1 MKNSL
6 NVFSLFII
14 ILFSINISLINDLS
28 ANEVDEIIVKGARI
42 ETPASNF
49 GSSIFILN
57 SEDIRLRGI
66 RSAIDAISSSPGV
79 TTKKNGSFGGVGSVR
94 IRGASSSQ
102 TLVLVDGVP
111 VNDASSPGGGYNF
124 EYLDTSNIERIE
136 VLRGSQSTLWGSDAI
151 GGVVNIFTK
160 SAKDNSVNILSETG
174 SFGLRKINSEFGL
187 VSNFGKFLFLVD
199 DTSLDGISKAD
210 RKDGNIEKDGFETNS
225 YSFKGNTEVNNIEIK
240 GLLSYI
246 KSDVEYDSFG
256 FVTGVQDGDE
266 RSITEE
272 FTGNLTIKF
281 NLFGEKLENTFSF
294 NQSDISRDYFTDNN
308 LTFGADGDRK
318 LYRYQGNTGF
328 GKYNKIAFGFEKEE
342 SSVSLDKLS
351 IDSLFLLYQFQPIKD
366 LVVSAGI
373 RNDDNKGFSS
383 KTTRK
388 IAAAYKISE
397 NISIKS
403 SWGEGFKVPTIFQT
417 TFFCCGANSANTNIR
432 PEVSTSYDLGFDFS
446 LKDKFSFSFIYF
458 KQDVNNQ
465 INFSFSLGGYENI
478 DFVESDGFEISSNSK
493 VSETVN
499 LFINYSYIDSIDG
512 NGLRLIN
519 IPKDSGELVL
529 TYAPSS
535 KLSGSM
541 ALKYNGSEISTY
553 GNLNSWS
560 RVDINLFYKLNNF
573 SEVYFRV
580 ENLFDEDYQ
589 QVFGYGT
596 PDRSGLVG
604 IKLTF

>member
-160 SAKDNSVNILSETG
+160 SAEDNSVNILSETG
-174 SFGLRKINSEFGL
+174 SFGLRKLNSEFGL
-187 VSNFGKFLFLVD
+187 VSNLGKFLFLVD

-225 YSFKGNTEVNNIEIK
+225 YSFKGNTEINNIKIK

-417 TFFCCGANSANTNIR
+417 TFFCCGAKSANTNIR

-446 LKDKFSFSFIYF
+446 LKDKFSFSLIYF

-529 TYAPSS
+529 TYVPSS

-573 SEVYFRV
+573 SEIYFRV

-604 IKLTF
+604 IKITF

>member
-1 MKNSL
+1 MKFFLSA
-6 NVFSLFII
+6 SCLFII
-14 ILFSINISLINDLS
+14 ILFSINIFLINDLS
-28 ANEVDEIIVKGARI
+28 ANKVDEIIVKGARI

-66 RSAIDAISSSPGV
+66 RSAIDAISYSPGV

-124 EYLDTSNIERIE
+124 EYLDTSNIDRIE

-160 SAKDNSVNILSETG
+160 SAEDNSINILSETG
-174 SFGLRKINSEFGL
+174 SFGLKKINSEFGL
-187 VSNFGKFLFLVD
+187 VSNFGKFLFLVN

-210 RKDGNIEKDGFETNS
+210 KKDGNIEKDGFEKNS
-225 YSFKGNTEVNNIEIK
+225 YSFKGNMNVNNIEIR
-240 GLLSYI
+240 GLLSFI

-318 LYRYQGNTGF
+318 LYRYQGNAGF
-328 GKYNKIAFGFEKEE
+328 GNYNKIAFGFEKEE

-351 IDSLFLLYQFQPIKD
+351 IDSLFLLYQFQPIKN

-417 TFFCCGANSANTNIR
+417 TFFCCGAKSANTNIR

-446 LKDKFSFSFIYF
+446 LKDKFSFSLIYF

-465 INFSFSLGGYENI
+465 INFSFGLGGYENI
-478 DFVESDGFEISSNSK
+478 DFVESDGFEISTNSK

-529 TYAPSS
+529 TYEPAS
-535 KLSGSM
+535 KISGSM

-596 PDRSGLVG
+596 PDRSGLAG
-604 IKLTF
+604 IKVTF

>member
-6 NVFSLFII
+6 NLFSLFII

-160 SAKDNSVNILSETG
+160 SAEDNSVNILSETG

-604 IKLTF
+604 IKVTF

>member
-1 MKNSL
+1 MKSFL
-6 NVFSLFII
+6 NTACLFVI
-14 ILFSINISLINDLS
+14 ILFSINIFLVNDLS

-42 ETPASNF
+42 ETPVRNF

-79 TTKKNGSFGGVGSVR
+79 TSKKNGSFGGVGSVR
-94 IRGASSSQ
+94 IRGAASSQ

-160 SAKDNSVNILSETG
+160 SAEDNSVNILSETG
-174 SFGLRKINSEFGL
+174 SFGLKKINSEFGL
-187 VSNFGKFLFLVD
+187 VSNIGKFLFLID

-210 RKDGNIEKDGFETNS
+210 KKDGNIEKDGFETNS
-225 YSFKGNTEVNNIEIK
+225 YSFKGDIEVNNIEIK

-272 FTGNLTIKF
+272 FTGNFTIKF
-281 NLFGEKLENTFSF
+281 NLFGDKLENTFSF

-308 LTFGADGDRK
+308 LTFGADGDRR
-318 LYRYQGNTGF
+318 LYRYQGNTEF
-328 GKYNKIAFGFEKEE
+328 GKFNKIAFGFEKEE

-351 IDSLFLLYQFQPIKD
+351 IDSLFFLYQFQPIED
-366 LVVSAGI
+366 LFVSVGI
-373 RNDDNKGFSS
+373 RNDDNKGFNS

-388 IAAAYKISE
+388 IAAAYKITE

-417 TFFCCGANSANTNIR
+417 TFFCCGAKSANINIR
-432 PEVSTSYDLGFDFS
+432 PEESTSYDLGFDFI
-446 LKDKFSFSFIYF
+446 LKDNFSFSLTYF

-465 INFSFSLGGYENI
+465 IDFSFGLGGYENI
-478 DFVESDGFEISSNSK
+478 DFVESDGFEISTNSK
-493 VSETVN
+493 ISETIN

-512 NGLRLIN
+512 SGLRLIN

-529 TYAPSS
+529 TYEPSS

-541 ALKYNGSEISTY
+541 TLKYNGSEISTY

-560 RVDINLFYKLNNF
+560 RADINLFYKLNDF

-580 ENLFDEDYQ
+580 ENLFDENYQ
-589 QVFGYGT
+589 QVYGYGT
-596 PDRSGLVG
+596 PNRSGLVG
-604 IKLTF
+604 IKVNF

>member
-6 NVFSLFII
+6 NVFSLYII

-160 SAKDNSVNILSETG
+160 SAEDNSVNILSETG
-174 SFGLRKINSEFGL
+174 SFGLRKLNSEFGL
-187 VSNFGKFLFLVD
+187 VSNLGKFLFLVD

-225 YSFKGNTEVNNIEIK
+225 YSFKGNIEVNNIEIK

-281 NLFGEKLENTFSF
+281 NSFGEKLENTFSF
-294 NQSDISRDYFTDNN
+294 NQSDISRDYFTNNN

-328 GKYNKIAFGFEKEE
+328 GKFNKIAFGFEQEE
-342 SSVSLDKLS
+342 SSVNLDKLS
-351 IDSLFLLYQFQPIKD
+351 IDSLFFLYQFQPIKD

-417 TFFCCGANSANTNIR
+417 TFFCCGAKSANNNIR
-432 PEVSTSYDLGFDFS
+432 PEESTSFDLGFDYT
-446 LKDKFSFSFIYF
+446 LEDKFSFNLIYF

-478 DFVESDGFEISSNSK
+478 DFVESDGFEISTSSK
-493 VSETVN
+493 ISETVN

-512 NGLRLIN
+512 SGLRLIN
-519 IPKDSGELVL
+519 IPKDSGELGL
-529 TYAPSS
+529 TYVSPS

-541 ALKYNGSEISTY
+541 TIKYNGSEISTY
-553 GNLNSWS
+553 GNLNSWL

-573 SEVYFRV
+573 SEVYFRI

-589 QVFGYGT
+589 QVYGYGT
-596 PDRSGLVG
+596 PNRSGLFG
-604 IKLTF
+604 IKVNF

>member
-136 VLRGSQSTLWGSDAI
+136 VLRGSQSTLWGSDAV

-160 SAKDNSVNILSETG
+160 SAEDNSVNILSETG
-174 SFGLRKINSEFGL
+174 SFGLKKINSEFGL
-187 VSNFGKFLFLVD
+187 VSNFGKFLFLFD
-199 DTSLDGISKAD
+199 DTSFGGISKAD

-225 YSFKGNTEVNNIEIK
+225 YSIKGNTELNNIEIK

-294 NQSDISRDYFTDNN
+294 NQSDISRDYFTNNN
-308 LTFGADGDRK
+308 LTFGADGDRR

-388 IAAAYKISE
+388 IAAAYKLSE

-417 TFFCCGANSANTNIR
+417 TFFCCGAKSANTNIR

-446 LKDKFSFSFIYF
+446 LKDKFSFSLIYF

-465 INFSFSLGGYENI
+465 INFSFGLGGYENI
-478 DFVESDGFEISSNSK
+478 DFVESDGFEISTNSK

-529 TYAPSS
+529 TYEPAS
-535 KLSGSM
+535 KISGSM

-604 IKLTF
+604 IKVTF

>member
-1 MKNSL
+1 MKNFL
-6 NVFSLFII
+6 NKLFLFII
-14 ILFSINISLINDLS
+14 FSTSIFSLSS
-28 ANEVDEIIVKGARI
+28 AFSSEVKEIIVKGARI
-42 ETPASNF
+42 ETSEGNF

-57 SEDIRLRGI
+57 SEEMRLRGI

-124 EYLDTSNIERIE
+124 EYLDISNIERIE

-160 SAKDNSVNILSETG
+160 SAEDNSVNILSETG
-174 SFGLRKINSEFGL
+174 SFGLKKINSEFGL
-187 VSNFGKFLFLVD
+187 VSNFGKFLFLFD
-199 DTSLDGISKAD
+199 DTSFGGISKAD

-225 YSFKGNTEVNNIEIK
+225 YSIKGNTELNNIEIK

-446 LKDKFSFSFIYF
+446 LKDKFSFSLIYF

-478 DFVESDGFEISSNSK
+478 DFVESDGFEISTNSK

-519 IPKDSGELVL
+519 IPKNSGELVL
-529 TYAPSS
+529 TYEPSS

-560 RVDINLFYKLNNF
+560 RVDVNLFYKLNNF

-604 IKLTF
+604 IKVTF

>member
-160 SAKDNSVNILSETG
+160 SAEDNSVNILSETG
-174 SFGLRKINSEFGL
+174 SFGLKKINSEFGL
-187 VSNFGKFLFLVD
+187 VSSFGKFLVLVD
-199 DTSLDGISKAD
+199 DTLLDGISKAD
-210 RKDGNIEKDGFETNS
+210 KKDGNIEKDGFETNS
-225 YSFKGNTEVNNIEIK
+225 YSFKGNMEVNNIEIK

-281 NLFGEKLENTFSF
+281 NSFGEKLENTFSF
-294 NQSDISRDYFTDNN
+294 NQSDISRDYFTNNN

-328 GKYNKIAFGFEKEE
+328 GKFNKIAFGFEQEE
-342 SSVSLDKLS
+342 SSVNLDKLS
-351 IDSLFLLYQFQPIKD
+351 IDSLFFLYQFQPIKD

-417 TFFCCGANSANTNIR
+417 TFFCCGAKSANNNIR
-432 PEVSTSYDLGFDFS
+432 PEESTSFDLGFDYT
-446 LKDKFSFSFIYF
+446 LEDKFSFNLIYF

-478 DFVESDGFEISSNSK
+478 DFVESDGFEISTSSK
-493 VSETVN
+493 ISETVN

-512 NGLRLIN
+512 SGLRLIN
-519 IPKDSGELVL
+519 IPKDSGELGL
-529 TYAPSS
+529 TYVSPS

-541 ALKYNGSEISTY
+541 TIKYNGSEISTY
-553 GNLNSWS
+553 GNLNSWL

-573 SEVYFRV
+573 SEVYFRI

-589 QVFGYGT
+589 QVYGYGT
-596 PDRSGLVG
+596 PNRSGLFG
-604 IKLTF
+604 IKVNF

>member
-160 SAKDNSVNILSETG
+160 SAEDNSINILSETG

-604 IKLTF
+604 IKVTF

>member
-1 MKNSL
+1 MKFFLSA
-6 NVFSLFII
+6 SCLFII
-14 ILFSINISLINDLS
+14 ILFSINIFLINDLS
-28 ANEVDEIIVKGARI
+28 ANKVDEIIVKGARI

-66 RSAIDAISSSPGV
+66 RSAIDAISYSPGV

-124 EYLDTSNIERIE
+124 EYLDTSNIDRIE

-160 SAKDNSVNILSETG
+160 SAEDNSINILSETG
-174 SFGLRKINSEFGL
+174 SFGLKKINSEFGL
-187 VSNFGKFLFLVD
+187 VSNFGKFLFLVN

-210 RKDGNIEKDGFETNS
+210 KKDGNIEKDGFEKNS
-225 YSFKGNTEVNNIEIK
+225 YSFKGNMKVNNIEIR
-240 GLLSYI
+240 GLLAYI

-318 LYRYQGNTGF
+318 LYRYQGNAGF
-328 GKYNKIAFGFEKEE
+328 GNHNKIAFGFEKEE

-351 IDSLFLLYQFQPIKD
+351 IDSLFLLYQFQPIKN

-417 TFFCCGANSANTNIR
+417 TFFCCGAKSANTNIR

-446 LKDKFSFSFIYF
+446 LKDKFSFSLIYF

-465 INFSFSLGGYENI
+465 INFSFGLGGYENI
-478 DFVESDGFEISSNSK
+478 DFVESDGFEISTNSK

-529 TYAPSS
+529 TYEPAS
-535 KLSGSM
+535 KISGSM

-596 PDRSGLVG
+596 PDRSGLAG
-604 IKLTF
+604 IKVTF

>member
-14 ILFSINISLINDLS
+14 ILISINISLINDLS

-160 SAKDNSVNILSETG
+160 SAEDNFVNILSEAG
-174 SFGLRKINSEFGL
+174 SFGLKKINSEFGL

-294 NQSDISRDYFTDNN
+294 NQSDISRDYFTNNN
-308 LTFGADGDRK
+308 LTFGADGDRR

-342 SSVSLDKLS
+342 SNVSLDKLS

-388 IAAAYKISE
+388 IAAAYKLSE

-446 LKDKFSFSFIYF
+446 LKDKFSFSLIYF

-604 IKLTF
+604 IKVTF

>member
-160 SAKDNSVNILSETG
+160 SAEDNSVNILSETG
-174 SFGLRKINSEFGL
+174 SFGLRKLNSEFGL

-225 YSFKGNTEVNNIEIK
+225 YSFKGNTEINNIKIK

-342 SSVSLDKLS
+342 SNVSLDKLS

-446 LKDKFSFSFIYF
+446 LKDKFSFSLIYF

-529 TYAPSS
+529 TYVPSS

-604 IKLTF
+604 IKVTF

>member
-14 ILFSINISLINDLS
+14 ILISINISLINDLS

-136 VLRGSQSTLWGSDAI
+136 VLRGSQSTLWGSDAV

-160 SAKDNSVNILSETG
+160 SAEDNSVNILSETG

-294 NQSDISRDYFTDNN
+294 NQSDISRDYFTNNN
-308 LTFGADGDRK
+308 LTFGADGDRR

-351 IDSLFLLYQFQPIKD
+351 IDSFFLLYQFQPIKD
-366 LVVSAGI
+366 LVVSTGI

-388 IAAAYKISE
+388 IAAAYKLSE

-446 LKDKFSFSFIYF
+446 LKDKFSFSLIYF

-604 IKLTF
+604 IKVTF

>member
-1 MKNSL
+1 MKFFLSA
-6 NVFSLFII
+6 SCLFII
-14 ILFSINISLINDLS
+14 ILFSINIFLINDLS
-28 ANEVDEIIVKGARI
+28 ANKVDEIIVKGARI

-66 RSAIDAISSSPGV
+66 RSAIDAISYSPGV

-124 EYLDTSNIERIE
+124 EYLDTSNIDRIE

-160 SAKDNSVNILSETG
+160 SAEDNSINILSETG
-174 SFGLRKINSEFGL
+174 SFGLKKINSEFGL
-187 VSNFGKFLFLVD
+187 VSNFGKFLFLVN

-210 RKDGNIEKDGFETNS
+210 KKDGNIEKDGFEKNS
-225 YSFKGNTEVNNIEIK
+225 YSFKGNMKVNNIEIR

-318 LYRYQGNTGF
+318 LYRYQGNAGF
-328 GKYNKIAFGFEKEE
+328 GNYNKIAFGFEKEE

-351 IDSLFLLYQFQPIKD
+351 IDSLFLLYQFQPIKN

-417 TFFCCGANSANTNIR
+417 TFFCCGAKSANTNIR

-446 LKDKFSFSFIYF
+446 LKDKFSFSLIYF

-465 INFSFSLGGYENI
+465 INFSFGLGGYENI
-478 DFVESDGFEISSNSK
+478 DFVESDGFEISTNSK

-529 TYAPSS
+529 TYELAS
-535 KLSGSM
+535 KISGSM

-596 PDRSGLVG
+596 PDRSGLAG
-604 IKLTF
+604 IKVTF

>member
-174 SFGLRKINSEFGL
+174 SFGLKKINSEFGL

-210 RKDGNIEKDGFETNS
+210 RKDGNTEKDGFETNS

-240 GLLSYI
+240 SLLSYI

-529 TYAPSS
+529 TYEPSS

-560 RVDINLFYKLNNF
+560 RVDINMFYKLNNF

-596 PDRSGLVG
+596 PDRYGLVG
-604 IKLTF
+604 IKVTF

>member
-535 KLSGSM
+535 KLSGST

-604 IKLTF
+604 IKVTF

>member
-14 ILFSINISLINDLS
+14 ILISINISLINDLS

-124 EYLDTSNIERIE
+124 EYLDTSNIDRIE

-160 SAKDNSVNILSETG
+160 SAEDNSVNILSETG
-174 SFGLRKINSEFGL
+174 SFGLKKINSEFGL
-187 VSNFGKFLFLVD
+187 VSNFGKFLFLFD
-199 DTSLDGISKAD
+199 DTSFGGISKAD

-225 YSFKGNTEVNNIEIK
+225 YSIKGNTELNNIEIK

-342 SSVSLDKLS
+342 SSVSLVKLS
-351 IDSLFLLYQFQPIKD
+351 IDSLFLLYQFQPIKY

-383 KTTRK
+383 KATRK
-388 IAAAYKISE
+388 IAAVYKISE

-403 SWGEGFKVPTIFQT
+403 SWGEGFKVPTIFQK
-417 TFFCCGANSANTNIR
+417 TFFCCGAKSANANIK
-432 PEVSTSYDLGFDFS
+432 PEVSTSYDLGFDFN
-446 LKDKFSFSFIYF
+446 LKDKFSFSLIYF

-478 DFVESDGFEISSNSK
+478 DFVESDGFEISTNAK
-493 VSETVN
+493 VSDTLN
-499 LFINYSYIDSIDG
+499 LFINYSYIDSIDR

-519 IPKDSGELVL
+519 IPKNSGGLVL
-529 TYAPSS
+529 TYEPSL

-553 GNLNSWS
+553 GDLNSWS

-573 SEVYFRV
+573 SEVYFRI

>member
-1 MKNSL
+1 
-6 NVFSLFII
+6 
-14 ILFSINISLINDLS
+14 
-28 ANEVDEIIVKGARI
+28 
-42 ETPASNF
+42 
-49 GSSIFILN
+49 
-57 SEDIRLRGI
+57 
-66 RSAIDAISSSPGV
+66 
-79 TTKKNGSFGGVGSVR
+79 
-94 IRGASSSQ
+94 
-102 TLVLVDGVP
+102 
-111 VNDASSPGGGYNF
+111 
-124 EYLDTSNIERIE
+124 
-136 VLRGSQSTLWGSDAI
+136 
-151 GGVVNIFTK
+151 
-160 SAKDNSVNILSETG
+160 
-174 SFGLRKINSEFGL
+174 
-187 VSNFGKFLFLVD
+187 
-199 DTSLDGISKAD
+199 
-210 RKDGNIEKDGFETNS
+210 
-225 YSFKGNTEVNNIEIK
+225 
-240 GLLSYI
+240 
-246 KSDVEYDSFG
+246 
-256 FVTGVQDGDE
+256 
-266 RSITEE
+266 
-272 FTGNLTIKF
+272 
-281 NLFGEKLENTFSF
+281 
-294 NQSDISRDYFTDNN
+294 
-308 LTFGADGDRK
+308 
-318 LYRYQGNTGF
+318 LYRYQGNAGF
-328 GKYNKIAFGFEKEE
+328 GNHNKIAFGFEKEE

-351 IDSLFLLYQFQPIKD
+351 IDSLFLLYQFQPIKN

-417 TFFCCGANSANTNIR
+417 TFFCCGAKSVNTNIR

-446 LKDKFSFSFIYF
+446 LKDKFSFSLIYF

-465 INFSFSLGGYENI
+465 INFSFGLGGYENI
-478 DFVESDGFEISSNSK
+478 DFVESDGFEISTNSK

-529 TYAPSS
+529 TYEPAS
-535 KLSGSM
+535 KISGSM

-596 PDRSGLVG
+596 PDRSGLAG
-604 IKLTF
+604 IKVTF

>member
-1 MKNSL
+1 MKNFL
-6 NVFSLFII
+6 NKLYLFII
-14 ILFSINISLINDLS
+14 FSISISSLNDAFAS
-28 ANEVDEIIVKGARI
+28 EVKEIIIKGARI
-42 ETPASNF
+42 ETSEDIF

-57 SEDIRLRGI
+57 SEEIRLRGI

-136 VLRGSQSTLWGSDAI
+136 VLRGSQSTLWGSEAI

-160 SAKDNSVNILSETG
+160 SAEDNSLSILSETG
-174 SFGLRKINSEFGL
+174 SFGLKKINSEFGL

-210 RKDGNIEKDGFETNS
+210 KKDGNIEKDGFEKNS
-225 YSFKGNTEVNNIEIK
+225 YSFKGNMEVNNIEIK

-272 FTGNLTIKF
+272 FTGNLTLKF

-308 LTFGADGDRK
+308 LTFGADGETN

-328 GKYNKIAFGFEKEE
+328 GKSSKIAFGFEKKE
-342 SSVSLDKLS
+342 SIVSLDKLS
-351 IDSLFLLYQFQPIKD
+351 IDSLFFLYQFQPIKD

-383 KTTRK
+383 KTTRQ
-388 IAAAYKISE
+388 ISAAYKISE
-397 NISIKS
+397 SISIKS

-417 TFFCCGANSANTNIR
+417 TFFCCGAKSANNNIR
-432 PEVSTSYDLGFDFS
+432 PEESTSYDLGFDYT
-446 LKDKFSFSFIYF
+446 LEDKFSLSLIYF

-478 DFVESDGFEISSNSK
+478 DFVESHGFEISINSK
-493 VSETVN
+493 ISEAVN

-512 NGLRLIN
+512 SGLRLIN
-519 IPKDSGELVL
+519 IPKDSGELGL
-529 TYAPSS
+529 TYVSSS

-541 ALKYNGSEISTY
+541 TIKYNGSEISTY

-560 RVDINLFYKLNNF
+560 RADINLFYKLNNF
-573 SEVYFRV
+573 SEVYFRI

-596 PDRSGLVG
+596 PDRHGLFG
-604 IKLTF
+604 IRVNF

>member
-1 MKNSL
+1 MKSFL
-6 NVFSLFII
+6 NTACLFVI
-14 ILFSINISLINDLS
+14 ILFSINIFLVNDLS

-42 ETPASNF
+42 ETPVRNF

-79 TTKKNGSFGGVGSVR
+79 TSKKNGSFGGVGSVR
-94 IRGASSSQ
+94 IRGAASSQ

-160 SAKDNSVNILSETG
+160 SAEDNSVNILSETG
-174 SFGLRKINSEFGL
+174 SFGLKKINSEFGL
-187 VSNFGKFLFLVD
+187 VSNVGKFLFLID
-199 DTSLDGISKAD
+199 ETSLDGISKAD
-210 RKDGNIEKDGFETNS
+210 KKDGNIEKDGFETNS
-225 YSFKGNTEVNNIEIK
+225 YSFKGDIEVNNIEIK

-272 FTGNLTIKF
+272 FTGNFTIKF
-281 NLFGEKLENTFSF
+281 NLFGDKVENTFSL

-308 LTFGADGDRK
+308 LTFGADGDRR
-318 LYRYQGNTGF
+318 LYRYQGNTEF
-328 GKYNKIAFGFEKEE
+328 GKFNKIAFGFEKEE

-351 IDSLFLLYQFQPIKD
+351 IDSLFFLYQFQPIED
-366 LVVSAGI
+366 LFVSVGI
-373 RNDDNKGFSS
+373 RNDDNKGFNS

-388 IAAAYKISE
+388 IAAAYKITE

-417 TFFCCGANSANTNIR
+417 TFFCCGAKSANINIR
-432 PEVSTSYDLGFDFS
+432 PEESTSYDLGFDFI
-446 LKDKFSFSFIYF
+446 LKDKFSFSLTYF

-465 INFSFSLGGYENI
+465 INFSFGLGGYENI
-478 DFVESDGFEISSNSK
+478 DFVESDGFEISTNSK
-493 VSETVN
+493 ISETIN

-512 NGLRLIN
+512 SGLRLIN

-529 TYAPSS
+529 TYEPSS

-541 ALKYNGSEISTY
+541 TLKYNGSEISTY

-560 RVDINLFYKLNNF
+560 RADINLFYKLNDF

-580 ENLFDEDYQ
+580 ENLFDENYQ
-589 QVFGYGT
+589 QVYGYGT
-596 PDRSGLVG
+596 PNRSGLVG
-604 IKLTF
+604 IKVNF